1 MFISYSGGLQIL
13 CKYPDNVKQLKMEL
27 KRGEKILCELTT
39 TGDRHR
45 VSTDNKIFCQSQF
58 SNNSV
63 SFFLY
68 NLDPSHTSYYTC
80 KLSIFDPPPYHEEST
95 QKYLHIY
102 ESQVCCQLKFW
113 LPIGCAAFIFIFS
126 LGCIFICWLNKK
138 MSHSSV
144 PDRNSEYMFMAA
156 VPTAKNS
163 GPKGTSQNMR
173 LSGTRT

>member
-1 MFISYSGGLQIL
+1 MSLLSCSLSFIPEELNSSAKLEMFISYSGGLQIL

-39 TGDRHR
+39 TTGDKHR

-102 ESQVCCQLKFW
+102 GKTLFFSFRHKSIYAFWQLYLLIKVNIPVLKFIYIQ
-113 LPIGCAAFIFIFS
+113 L
-126 LGCIFICWLNKK
+126 
-138 MSHSSV
+138 
-144 PDRNSEYMFMAA
+144 MAISFGETMKE
-156 VPTAKNS
+156 VIHY
-163 GPKGTSQNMR
+163 
-173 LSGTRT
+173 